1 MSPPPESG
9 KVKTAAASA
18 NTNVF
23 PESAEVKGITTAVWT
38 QAVHDKWKAKLI
50 ADKPS

>member
-18 NTNVF
+18 KTKIF
-23 PESAEVKGITTAVWT
+23 PDSAAVKVSFAVT
-38 QAVHDKWKAKLI
+38 LSTRAL
-50 ADKPS
+50 